1 MLKYRQMVEL
11 LEQRINN
18 GEYPEG
24 KLPAVRLLAEDIGVS
39 YLTARKA
46 VNELKESGIITHN
59 ASNRKIV
66 IGKAVTKQ
74 PLVGV
79 ITPFWHFS
87 EWMRSIRNVTAELGG
102 QVRFVAYASDT
113 DPAITEALS
122 ASFDVIFVVLP
133 VGRRNSRLLSRLRKL
148 GNKVIVLFH
157 DMTRYGLRSFIG
169 SNPNSIHLIM
179 QKLVDCG
186 CRRIDA
192 IGSGISSDTESSAR
206 LDAWRSFLDSRRI
219 SGEFHDPGI
228 LPFEHPEGKIR
239 KLVLN
244 LIDADNLPE
253 AVFCLTPAGALGL
266 YRACYERNLRI
277 GKDISAFSFGE
288 QETAKFMA
296 PALATIANTGKLD
309 EAMRELLSQYL
320 PGAEPDD
327 RLLFQLT
334 DFEVFEG
341 ESLISNPQEI

>member
-46 VNELKESGIITHN
+46 VNELKENGIITHN

-148 GNKVIVLFH
+148 GNKVVILFH

-169 SNPNSIHLIM
+169 SNPGSIHLIM

-192 IGSGISSDTESSAR
+192 LGSGNSSDTESSAR
-206 LDAWRSFLDSRRI
+206 LEAWRSFLDCHGL

-228 LPFEHPEGKIR
+228 LPFEHRSLK
-239 KLVLN
+239 
-244 LIDADNLPE
+244 
-253 AVFCLTPAGALGL
+253 
-266 YRACYERNLRI
+266 Y
-277 GKDISAFSFGE
+277 
-288 QETAKFMA
+288 
-296 PALATIANTGKLD
+296 ANWCWT
-309 EAMRELLSQYL
+309 
-320 PGAEPDD
+320 
-327 RLLFQLT
+327 
-334 DFEVFEG
+334 
-341 ESLISNPQEI
+341 